1 MRKGQKAGLI
11 MGMEAFFLLLTLLL
25 GTVSHAICLEAER
38 PELYASMS
46 RSAVSAF
53 LGSDHPA
60 DISAYIGLDEA
71 EQGVV
76 AERLAAFMQGKSE
89 QLPEQLNEREQVHM
103 QDVRTLMGRLN
114 RLSRVMIPISA
125 FLAIALAWFSV
136 KREKNIYRPIL
147 IGLLASFLFGILASI
162 FAAIHF
168 DSVFYRLH
176 ELLFT
181 NDYGLM
187 DPRRDIL
194 IRMMPE
200 TLFVTA
206 GVHALKRALV
216 EAAGILVL
224 LSAIF
229 FYMRRLILRWMDKR

>member
-1 MRKGQKAGLI
+1 MKGAGMRKGQKAGLI

-136 KREKNIYRPIL
+136 
-147 IGLLASFLFGILASI
+147 
-162 FAAIHF
+162 
-168 DSVFYRLH
+168 
-176 ELLFT
+176 
-181 NDYGLM
+181 
-187 DPRRDIL
+187 
-194 IRMMPE
+194 
-200 TLFVTA
+200 
-206 GVHALKRALV
+206 
-216 EAAGILVL
+216 
-224 LSAIF
+224 
-229 FYMRRLILRWMDKR
+229 